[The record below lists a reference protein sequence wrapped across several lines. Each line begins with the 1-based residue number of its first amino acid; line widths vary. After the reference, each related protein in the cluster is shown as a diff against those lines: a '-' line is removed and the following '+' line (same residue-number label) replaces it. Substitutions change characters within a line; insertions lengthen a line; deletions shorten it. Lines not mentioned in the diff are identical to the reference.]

1 MEWLMMAVGVM
12 GSGWVGR
19 VAKMETET
27 VAAIKR
33 RFELVASVLNER
45 TRRLLAAAEA
55 VAYGRGGGVAVA
67 RATGVSRR
75 AIRRGISELGGTAS
89 LPEGRVRRPGGGRK
103 SAVEKYPGLRD
114 ALEGL
119 VEPTTRGDPESALRW
134 TCKSVRNLAEELTRQ
149 GYEVSHQVV
158 AELLH
163 DLEYSLQGNRKVLEG
178 SQHPDRNAQFEY
190 LNDQVQRQVT
200 AGQPAISVD
209 AKKKELV
216 GPFKNGGR
224 ELRPKGQPEP
234 VRVHD
239 FVDKDLGRATPYGV
253 YDLARN
259 QGWVTVGIDHDTAEF
274 AVASIQHWWQ
284 TLGQAAYPEATS
296 LLITAD
302 GGGSNGSRLRLW
314 KLELQRFADESGLEL
329 RVCHLPPGTS
339 KWNKIEHRLFSYITQ
354 NWRGK
359 PLVSYAA
366 IVSLIAATKTR
377 SGLTVACHL
386 DEGTYPT
393 GRKVSDADLAA
404 INLHRDEFH
413 GEWNYRIRPHTH
425 SSETLI
431 S

>member
-1 MEWLMMAVGVM
+1 MEA
-12 GSGWVGR
+12 
-19 VAKMETET
+19 

-33 RFELVASVLNER
+33 RFELLAPVLNER
-45 TRRLLAAAEA
+45 TRRLVAAAEA

-75 AIRRGISELGGTAS
+75 AIRHGISELEAPAAV
-89 LPEGRVRRPGGGRK
+89 PEGRVRRPGGGRK
-103 SAVEKYPGLRD
+103 SAVESHPGLRD
-114 ALEGL
+114 ALEAL

-134 TCKSVRNLAEELTRQ
+134 TCKSVRNLAEELRKD
-149 GYEVSHQVV
+149 GYSVSHQVV
-158 AELLH
+158 TELLH
-163 DLEYSLQGNRKVLEG
+163 DLEYSLQANRKVLEG

-190 LNDQVQRQVT
+190 VNDRVQQQVA

-216 GPFKNGGR
+216 GPFKNDGR
-224 ELRPKGQPEP
+224 ELRPKGDPEQ
-234 VRVHD
+234 VRVYD
-239 FVDKDLGRATPYGV
+239 FVDKQLGRATPYGV

-259 QGWVTVGIDHDTAEF
+259 QGWVTVGMDHDTAEF
-274 AVASIQHWWQ
+274 AMASIQHWWQ
-284 TLGQAAYPEATS
+284 TLGRATYPGATS

-314 KLELQRFADESGLEL
+314 KLELQRFADESGLEV

-359 PLVSYAA
+359 PLVSYEV

-377 SGLTVACHL
+377 SGLTVRCEL
-386 DEGTYPT
+386 DDRTYPI
-393 GRKVSDADLAA
+393 GRKVTDAEFASV
-404 INLHRDEFH
+404 NLDRDAFH
-413 GEWNYRIRPHTH
+413 GEWNYRIRPR
-425 SSETLI
+425 SRPFETVI
-431 S
+431 T